1 MTAQDAIRI
10 LEAHSIP
17 ARLGR
22 NGRVLALDIFCP
34 PDAGNP
40 YGQAKA
46 DVVELPGLR
55 ADGTYDRA
63 AVRAWLGY

>member
-1 MTAQDAIRI
+1 MTARDAIRI
-10 LEAHSIP
+10 LESHSIP
-17 ARLGR
+17 ARLDR
-22 NGRVLALDIFCP
+22 NGRVLALDIFCR
-34 PDAGNP
+34 PDAGNR
-40 YGQAKA
+40 YGRAKV

>member
-1 MTAQDAIRI
+1 MTARDAIRI
-10 LEAHSIP
+10 LESHSIP

-22 NGRVLALDIFCP
+22 NGRVLALDVYCH

-40 YGQAKA
+40 HGRATA
-46 DVVELPGLR
+46 DMVELPGLQ
-55 ADGTYDRA
+55 ADGTYDGA

>member
-1 MTAQDAIRI
+1 MTAQDAVRI
-10 LEAHSIP
+10 LEAHSLP
-17 ARLGR
+17 ARISH
-22 NGRVLALDIFCP
+22 GRVLTLDIFCL

-40 YGQAKA
+40 CGQAKAQA

-63 AVRAWLGY
+63 AVRA

>member
-1 MTAQDAIRI
+1 MTAQDAVRI
-10 LEAHSIP
+10 LEAHHFP
-17 ARLGR
+17 ARISH
-22 NGRVLALDIFCP
+22 GRVLTLDVYCL
-34 PDAGNP
+34 PDAGNH